1 MSKYS
6 FSKLD
11 LFKQCKRKYKYRYI
25 DKLSGDL
32 ILPALVKGKRV
43 HSLLEHFGTDYKP
56 DFKATKSELQE
67 VYDIYNR
74 FIKSDLGKEILA
86 PKSVREFHIKFDSD
100 LKPTILKP
108 SFEGYID
115 RVNVGDSIELID
127 FKTGKFKESQNFD
140 QLSIYATWFLQKY
153 PKFKSVKLRYVYVE
167 HLKENTMEFSD
178 FEPIKANVLNMIKQ
192 IESESIFDRNITPL
206 CDYCDFKS
214 ICFKSFND
222 SELETIRF

>member
-32 ILPALVKGKRV
+32 ILPALVKRKRV

-56 DFKATKSELQE
+56 DFKATKLELQE
-67 VYDIYNR
+67 VYDIFNR

-100 LKPTILKP
+100 LKPTNLKP
-108 SFEGYID
+108 SLKD
-115 RVNVGDSIELID
+115 KSIALMSEILLNLLTSKLANLKNPKILIN
-127 FKTGKFKESQNFD
+127 FQFMLLGFSRNIQNLNQSNFGTYM
-140 QLSIYATWFLQKY
+140 LSI
-153 PKFKSVKLRYVYVE
+153 
-167 HLKENTMEFSD
+167 
-178 FEPIKANVLNMIKQ
+178 
-192 IESESIFDRNITPL
+192 
-206 CDYCDFKS
+206 
-214 ICFKSFND
+214 
-222 SELETIRF
+222 

>member
-43 HSLLEHFGTDYKP
+43 HSLLEHFGSDFKP
-56 DFKATKSELQE
+56 DFKATESELQE

-74 FIKSDLGKEILA
+74 FIKSNLGKEILA
-86 PKSVREFHIKFDSD
+86 PRSVREFHIKFDSD
-100 LKPTILKP
+100 LKPTFLKP
-108 SFEGYID
+108 KFEGYID

-127 FKTGKFKESQNFD
+127 FKTGKFKESQNYD

-167 HLKENTMEFSD
+167 HLKENTMDFSD
-178 FEPIKANVLNMIKQ
+178 FESVKNKVLNTIKQ
-192 IESESIFDRNITPL
+192 IESESAFDRNITPL